1 MSIVITASCF
11 LCFQGNNGFFQGT
24 LEDLWWRVQIVR
36 ESTNKT
42 KLEPGLYCTM
52 TVQDMKS

>member
-1 MSIVITASCF
+1 MSIVMTATCF

-24 LEDLWWRVQIVR
+24 LEYLWWRVQIVR

-42 KLEPGLYCTM
+42 KLEPGL
-52 TVQDMKS
+52 